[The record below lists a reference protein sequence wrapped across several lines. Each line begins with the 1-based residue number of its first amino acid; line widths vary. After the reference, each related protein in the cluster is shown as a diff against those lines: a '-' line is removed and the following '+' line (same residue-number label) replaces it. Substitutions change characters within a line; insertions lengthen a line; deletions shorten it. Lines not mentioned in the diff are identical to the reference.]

1 MFSDTDEERWQV
13 YNPGYS
19 GDTAVI
25 GDGTFRVYLKAEDLN
40 AADDAKVFANGK
52 AMGAQVFLVDIQE
65 LGKAMVALGTLR
77 EDASGALRE
86 TDLKVT
92 VKVFVDGEEVP
103 VRQDRIVVGDIEGNG
118 RLRIELY
125 NAWGP
130 TGDLPAIDP
139 ALITPENMLEIEF
152 TLEGTGI
159 ER

>member
-1 MFSDTDEERWQV
+1 
-13 YNPGYS
+13 
-19 GDTAVI
+19 
-25 GDGTFRVYLKAEDLN
+25 
-40 AADDAKVFANGK
+40 
-52 AMGAQVFLVDIQE
+52 MGAQVFLVDIQE